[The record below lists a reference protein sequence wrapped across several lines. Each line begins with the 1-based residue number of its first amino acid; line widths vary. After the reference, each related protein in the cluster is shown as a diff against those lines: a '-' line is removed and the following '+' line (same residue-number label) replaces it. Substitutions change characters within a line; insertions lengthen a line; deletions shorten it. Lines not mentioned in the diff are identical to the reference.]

1 MLYTLLKFLG
11 LHNLKVIMNGNSGF
25 KIETYFTLIARDLL
39 TSLASQRSMKCVQF
53 VLLHI
58 NPFSGM
64 PGNVPGLSLLPILL
78 YPGNFPCCDQC
89 SIRSRSKYF
98 RTRIIHVEVVHM
110 LAEQ

>member
-58 NPFSGM
+58 N
-64 PGNVPGLSLLPILL
+64 
-78 YPGNFPCCDQC
+78 YQ
-89 SIRSRSKYF
+89 
-98 RTRIIHVEVVHM
+98 VVKTLMYVRWKSAPYSM
-110 LAEQ
+110 L